1 MEITGPGR
9 LARSR
14 IAASRPWRKPWTRVQ
29 IPPRAIAGGYSYIGV
44 LDVLCMS
51 QVLRL
56 DIMLALVAFL
66 CLGLTDF
73 IRKRGSLA
81 GASPVGYLVLETIVL
96 LAILPVASY
105 LLERGLP
112 RFDAGTLTYAP
123 ISGVTIAI
131 ALLALLYALNLG
143 EGSQVIPIARLGL
156 ALATILSLLLLN
168 ESITWTKVAGIVLAV
183 AAVFML
189 SRT

>member
-1 MEITGPGR
+1 
-9 LARSR
+9 
-14 IAASRPWRKPWTRVQ
+14 
-29 IPPRAIAGGYSYIGV
+29 
-44 LDVLCMS
+44 MS

-56 DIMLALVAFL
+56 DITLALVAFL

-112 RFDAGTLTYAP
+112 RFDTGTLTYAP

-168 ESITWTKVAGIVLAV
+168 ESITWTKVVGIVLAV